1 MSPQATVP
9 SHRAFIIGS
18 SSIINWKEVSIDS
31 IGVVSDAAA
40 VAADI
45 LYLDL
50 EGLGRL
56 GRLDIEL
63 VCWLN

>member
-45 LYLDL
+45 LYWSWKGLESL
-50 EGLGRL
+50 EG
-56 GRLDIEL
+56 LDIEL